1 MPDPAPAVVGLDIAK
16 NVFQVHG
23 ADATGRRVLR
33 RRLRRGEVAAFFA
46 RLPPCLVGIEA
57 CPGAHHWARE
67 LQALGHEVRLI
78 PPQYVKPFVK
88 TNKTDAADAEA
99 ICEAVVRPTMRFVP
113 VKTVEQQAATMLHRT
128 RALLIRQR
136 TQLINAVRGHLAEFG
151 LVAPKGT
158 RNLRELADL
167 VRDTAASVLPDA
179 ARAML
184 VLLLEQIR
192 EAQVRVAHVE
202 RALEA
207 WAARSDACRRLM
219 AIPGVG
225 TMSATALVVAMG
237 DPSRFRSGRHF
248 AAWLGLVP
256 KQDFERGAGEDGRH
270 QQARGRLPEDLARAR
285 RPLGHALAA
294 PELGVAR
301 RADGA
306 PADQRRRRGH
316 RQQDGAHGLG
326 AAGEGDDFRGRRGA
340 GDGRR
345 VEGAVRRPA
354 EGVRGQNRR

>member
-1 MPDPAPAVVGLDIAK
+1 MPHPAPAVVGLDIAK

-23 ADATGRRVLR
+23 TDAAGHRVLR
-33 RRLRRGEVAAFFA
+33 RRLRRGEVATFFA

-78 PPQYVKPFVK
+78 PPQYVKPFIK
-88 TNKTDAADAEA
+88 TNKNDAADAEA

-113 VKTVEQQAATMLHRT
+113 AKTVEQQAATMLHRT

-151 LVAPKGT
+151 LVARKGT
-158 RNLRELADL
+158 RNLRELAGL
-167 VRDTAASVLPDA
+167 VHGTAASVLPDA

-184 VLLLEQIR
+184 VLLLEPIR
-192 EAQVRVAHVE
+192 EAQARIAHVE

-256 KQDFERGAGEDGRH
+256 KQDSSGERERMGGISKRGDAYLRTLLVHGARSVTRWRRRSWGW
-270 QQARGRLPEDLARAR
+270 LAGLMAR
-285 RPLGHALAA
+285 RPTNVAAVAVANKTARTAWAL
-294 PELGVAR
+294 LAR
-301 RADGA
+301 GTSFEVGGA
-306 PADQRRRRGH
+306 PAT
-316 RQQDGAHGLG
+316 
-326 AAGEGDDFRGRRGA
+326 AAA
-340 GDGRR
+340 
-345 VEGAVRRPA
+345 
-354 EGVRGQNRR
+354 

>member
-1 MPDPAPAVVGLDIAK
+1 VSATRFVCCEQTIKDL
-16 NVFQVHG
+16 FQLHG
-23 ADATGRRVLR
+23 ADASGRRVLR
-33 RRLRRGEVAAFFA
+33 RRLRRGEVVAFFA
-46 RLPPCLVGIEA
+46 RLPPCLVGMEA
-57 CPGAHHWARE
+57 CPSAHHWARE
-67 LQALGHEVRLI
+67 LRALGHEVRLI

-88 TNKTDAADAEA
+88 TNKNDAADAEA

-113 VKTVEQQAATMLHRT
+113 VKTVEQQAAAMLHRT

-151 LVAPKGT
+151 LVARQGA
-158 RNLRELADL
+158 RNIRELAEL
-167 VRDTAASVLPDA
+167 VRDTPMSALPDA

-184 VLLLEQIR
+184 VLLLEQLR
-192 EAQVRVAHVE
+192 EAQIRIAHVE

-256 KQDFERGAGEDGRH
+256 KQDSSGERERMGGISKRGDAYLRTLLVHGARAV
-270 QQARGRLPEDLARAR
+270 ARRRRRSWGWPAGLMAR
-285 RPLGHALAA
+285 RPTNVAAVAIADKTARTAWALLARGTTFEVGRAMAA
-294 PELGVAR
+294 A
-301 RADGA
+301 
-306 PADQRRRRGH
+306 
-316 RQQDGAHGLG
+316 
-326 AAGEGDDFRGRRGA
+326 
-340 GDGRR
+340 
-345 VEGAVRRPA
+345 
-354 EGVRGQNRR
+354 

>member
-1 MPDPAPAVVGLDIAK
+1 MPHPAPAVVGLDIAK

-23 ADATGRRVLR
+23 TDAAGHRVLR
-33 RRLRRGEVAAFFA
+33 RRLRRGEVTTFFA
-46 RLPPCLVGIEA
+46 RLPSCLVGIEA

-78 PPQYVKPFVK
+78 PPQYVKPFIK
-88 TNKTDAADAEA
+88 TNKNDAADAEA

-151 LVAPKGT
+151 LVARKGA
-158 RNLRELADL
+158 RNLRQLADL
-167 VRDTAASVLPDA
+167 VRDAAPSALPDA

-192 EAQVRVAHVE
+192 EAQARIAHVE
-202 RALEA
+202 RALDA

-256 KQDFERGAGEDGRH
+256 KQDSSGERERMGGISKRGDAYLRTLLVHGARSVTRWRRRSWGW
-270 QQARGRLPEDLARAR
+270 LAGLMAR
-285 RPLGHALAA
+285 RPTNVAAVAVANKTARTAWAL
-294 PELGVAR
+294 LAR
-301 RADGA
+301 GTTFEVGGA
-306 PADQRRRRGH
+306 PAT
-316 RQQDGAHGLG
+316 
-326 AAGEGDDFRGRRGA
+326 AAA
-340 GDGRR
+340 
-345 VEGAVRRPA
+345 
-354 EGVRGQNRR
+354 

>member
-1 MPDPAPAVVGLDIAK
+1 
-16 NVFQVHG
+16 
-23 ADATGRRVLR
+23 
-33 RRLRRGEVAAFFA
+33 
-46 RLPPCLVGIEA
+46 
-57 CPGAHHWARE
+57 
-67 LQALGHEVRLI
+67 
-78 PPQYVKPFVK
+78 VKPFVK
-88 TNKTDAADAEA
+88 TNKNDAADAEA

-151 LVAPKGT
+151 LVARKGA

-167 VRDTAASVLPDA
+167 VRDAAPSALPDA

-192 EAQVRVAHVE
+192 EAQARIAHVE
-202 RALEA
+202 RALDA

-256 KQDFERGAGEDGRH
+256 KQDSSGERERMGGISKRGDAYLRTLLVHGARSVTRWRRRSWGW
-270 QQARGRLPEDLARAR
+270 LAGLMAR
-285 RPLGHALAA
+285 RPTNVAAVAVANKTARTAWAL
-294 PELGVAR
+294 LAR
-301 RADGA
+301 GTAFEVGGA
-306 PADQRRRRGH
+306 PAT
-316 RQQDGAHGLG
+316 
-326 AAGEGDDFRGRRGA
+326 AAA
-340 GDGRR
+340 
-345 VEGAVRRPA
+345 
-354 EGVRGQNRR
+354 

>member
-16 NVFQVHG
+16 NVFQAHG

-57 CPGAHHWARE
+57 CPSAHHWARE

-88 TNKTDAADAEA
+88 TNKNDAADAEA

-113 VKTVEQQAATMLHRT
+113 VKTVEQQAAAMLHRT
-128 RALLIRQR
+128 RALLVRQR
-136 TQLINAVRGHLAEFG
+136 TRLINAVRGHLAEFG
-151 LVAPKGT
+151 LVARKGA
-158 RNLRELADL
+158 RNIRELADL
-167 VRDTAASVLPDA
+167 VRDTAPSALPDA
-179 ARAML
+179 GRAML
-184 VLLLEQIR
+184 VLLLEQVR

-256 KQDFERGAGEDGRH
+256 KQDSSGERERMGGISKRGDAYLRTLLVHGARSVTRWRRRSWGW
-270 QQARGRLPEDLARAR
+270 LAGLMAR
-285 RPLGHALAA
+285 RPTNVAAVAIANKTARTAWAL
-294 PELGVAR
+294 LAR
-301 RADGA
+301 GTTFEVGGA
-306 PADQRRRRGH
+306 PAT
-316 RQQDGAHGLG
+316 
-326 AAGEGDDFRGRRGA
+326 AAA
-340 GDGRR
+340 
-345 VEGAVRRPA
+345 
-354 EGVRGQNRR
+354 